1 MMVSERETSRVI
13 VLTSSLHKNDLR
25 ICSMVDSISKLGLWF
40 LISNK
45 CPVMLK
51 FLDYDTV
58 TEVDVSTMEL
68 KGAQNFG

>member
-1 MMVSERETSRVI
+1 
-13 VLTSSLHKNDLR
+13 
-25 ICSMVDSISKLGLWF
+25 MVDSISKLGLWF
-40 LISNK
+40 LTSNK

-68 KGAQNFG
+68 NVHKTLGDH